1 MDLGQ
6 AKAEASV
13 HGVVMTIRSMKLQD
27 ERASGEEVL
36 ALQILTVQ
44 QRMAS
49 TAGVKVLLVGVEA
62 LAEVAVDLV
71 EATTVRG
78 RQHVVLV
85 AAEGDLVTEAEDLAA
100 VEVALVMGLM
110 MNLKKM
116 EEALVQRSVVAL
128 EKDGVDFQE
137 VTMVKMVVEEGVDLV
152 AVVDLEAV
160 GKRGILLGTT
170 QRREVV
176 VEEVE
181 EDVTTVVKRVIL
193 PETVQI
199 KSQMKVSRFLSG

>member
-1 MDLGQ
+1 
-6 AKAEASV
+6 
-13 HGVVMTIRSMKLQD
+13 
-27 ERASGEEVL
+27 
-36 ALQILTVQ
+36 
-44 QRMAS
+44 MAS
-49 TAGVKVLLVGVEA
+49 TAGVKVRLVGVEA

-100 VEVALVMGLM
+100 VGVALVMGLM

-128 EKDGVDFQE
+128 EKEGVDFQE